1 MKLPQVVTD
10 LIQAQNTFDSSAWAN
25 CFSENGVMVEEGE
38 PFTGRAAIKAL
49 IEETNEKY
57 QTNMK
62 ALEYTEAGDSS
73 VLAAECSGTFPGSPA
88 VLKFHMKIVDG
99 QIQHLKVTG

>member
-10 LIQAQNTFDSSAWAN
+10 LIDAQNSFDSSAWAN
-25 CFSENGVMVEEGE
+25 CFSENGVMIEEGE
-38 PFTGRAAIKAL
+38 PFTGRAAIQAL
-49 IEETNEKY
+49 IEETNKKY

-62 ALEYTEAGDSS
+62 AVEYTEESGTS

-88 VLKFHMKIVDG
+88 VLKFHMQIIDGKI
-99 QIQHLKVTG
+99 QQLKVTG